1 MNVYQLK
8 TRTDAFIWLSLM
20 EGDLLSI
27 RASLNAGLYPSYDD
41 RSEEPEFECAV
52 FNCGMAFGEFMERL
66 EAEDIDALTT
76 AGNELTGTL
85 DQMGKML
92 CEPVWTQAVL
102 LGRNE
107 VRADRAICAAEADGW
122 LYSSCLP

>member
-8 TRTDAFIWLSLM
+8 NRTDVLIWLSLI

-27 RASLNAGLYPSYDD
+27 QASLNAGLYPLYDD
-41 RSEEPEFECAV
+41 RQEESEFECAV

-66 EAEDIDALTT
+66 ESEDIDVLTT
-76 AGNELTGTL
+76 AGHELTGSIEH
-85 DQMGKML
+85 MGRML

-107 VRADRAICAAEADGW
+107 ARADRAICAAEADGW
-122 LYSSCLP
+122 LYDPA

>member
-8 TRTDAFIWLSLM
+8 NRTDVLIWLSLI

-27 RASLNAGLYPSYDD
+27 QASLNAGLYPLHDD
-41 RSEEPEFECAV
+41 RQEEPEFECAV

-66 EAEDIDALTT
+66 ESEDIDVLTT
-76 AGNELTGTL
+76 AGHELTGSIEH
-85 DQMGKML
+85 MGRML
-92 CEPVWTQAVL
+92 CEPVWAQAVL

-107 VRADRAICAAEADGW
+107 ARADRAICAAEADGW
-122 LYSSCLP
+122 LYAPA

>member
-41 RSEEPEFECAV
+41 RSEEPAFECAV
-52 FNCGMAFGEFMERL
+52 FNCGMAFCEFMERL

-76 AGNELTGTL
+76 AGHELTGTL

-107 VRADRAICAAEADGW
+107 VRADRAICAAEVDGW
-122 LYSSCLP
+122 LYGSSLP